1 MGIRGRKRVKTS
13 SFTIN
18 NATSSPFTE
27 AVPHFAT
34 TGHAQNMFYP
44 NCGFPSV
51 FEMMARMGEYRDF
64 YASCNTMAF
73 NPFVS
78 YLPQMGYPYCIPSY
92 PMLPL

>member
-1 MGIRGRKRVKTS
+1 
-13 SFTIN
+13 
-18 NATSSPFTE
+18 
-27 AVPHFAT
+27 
-34 TGHAQNMFYP
+34 MFYP